1 MLGPPRLTKLLFE
14 AYLCGRL
21 RGTVRALAASE
32 AGRLA
37 ADAHALITRDAPL
50 RQRILSVGLPIV
62 VPDGQRVYRGSV
74 VVVPPGPPPADPLAA
89 APRGWVDLRPAHLG
103 LWIQRAVQ
111 MVSQAERRRA
121 PAPLP
126 PWGDESGSD
135 VDWTAI
141 EPEDEICPARF
152 ATWVFGHED
161 FGERI
166 KR

>member
-21 RGTVRALAASE
+21 RGPVRQLAARE
-32 AGRLA
+32 AGSPA
-37 ADAHALITRDAPL
+37 ADAPPLIARDAPL

-62 VPDGQRVYRGSV
+62 VPDGQRVYRGSL

-126 PWGDESGSD
+126 PSGDEAGSAA
-135 VDWTAI
+135 DWTAI
-141 EPEDEICPARF
+141 EPEAAICPALF
-152 ATWVFGHED
+152 ATWGL
-161 FGERI
+161 
-166 KR
+166 